1 MDRKEHW
8 QRVYQT
14 KAATE
19 VSWFQPHPT
28 LSIRLLESAGF
39 GPST

>member
-8 QRVYQT
+8 ERIYQT
-14 KAATE
+14 KEATE
-19 VSWFQPHPT
+19 VSWFQPQPT
-28 LSIRLLESAGF
+28 LSIRLLESAGL